1 MTEATQSRATIIA
14 DEKCWMEQDAMD
26 QLENVAAL
34 PGAVRAVGLPD
45 LHPGKIPVG
54 IALET
59 EGVIYPHLIGNDVGC
74 GMGLFET
81 NRRVKKYRQE
91 RFVKKLDEID
101 SLRDISAGNPF
112 PENCPIM
119 DLGTIGGGNHFAEFQ
134 AVEEVRDE
142 EAFNAIGI
150 DKDKIL
156 LLVHSG
162 SRGYGERVMDEFGDY
177 GGLEAGSERAAAY
190 MAAHDRALTWASRNR
205 FMVAKKLTDYLGCS
219 SGLKTLI
226 DCRHNF
232 MERLGENGERYLHRK
247 GAVSTFLGPV
257 VIPGSRGSFTY
268 IAAPSGETG
277 VSLHSLSH
285 GAGRKW
291 PRSLCKGRLKDKY
304 DRRSIHET
312 RIGSKTVCHDAN
324 ILYEEAPE
332 AYKSIEHIMDVL
344 VRYGLCTVV
353 AKLRPLVT
361 FKA

>member
-1 MTEATQSRATIIA
+1 MTDPEQNRITVIA
-14 DEKCWMEQDAMD
+14 DEKLWMEQDALD
-26 QLENVAAL
+26 QLKNVAAL
-34 PGAVRAVGLPD
+34 PGVTRAVGLPD

-54 IALET
+54 IVLET
-59 EGVIYPHLIGNDVGC
+59 QGVIYPHLIGNDVGC

-81 NRRVKKYRQE
+81 NRRVKKFRQE
-91 RFVKKLDEID
+91 HFVKKLNEIE
-101 SLRDISAGNPF
+101 SLRDIPADSPF
-112 PENCPIM
+112 PEKCPII

-134 AVEEVRDE
+134 LVEEVCDK

-177 GGLEAGSERAAAY
+177 GGIEAADERAAAY
-190 MAAHDRALTWASRNR
+190 MAAHDCALMWASRNR
-205 FMVAKKLTDYLGCS
+205 FMVAKKLTDHLGCS
-219 SGLKTLI
+219 SELKTLI

-232 MERLGENGERYLHRK
+232 MERREGNAERYLHRK
-247 GAVSTFLGPV
+247 GAVSALLGPV

-304 DRRSIHET
+304 DRSAIHET
-312 RIGSKTVCHDAN
+312 RIGSETVCHDVN
-324 ILYEEAPE
+324 LLYEEAPE
-332 AYKSIEHIMDVL
+332 AYKGIDHIMDVL
-344 VRYGLCTVV
+344 VNYGL
-353 AKLRPLVT
+353 
-361 FKA
+361 